1 MIAGLL
7 VVVAAALSFDG
18 VFSAAAAATLGK
30 PEPWQMVMQEP
41 GTSLMRQVEDFHSF
55 LLIIITLIVAL
66 VLGLLLVIILR
77 FNSTANPVPS
87 KITHNTLIEV
97 VWTVV
102 PIIILVAI
110 AVPSFRLLYQQ
121 RLLPAADMTVKITGN
136 KWYWSYEYPDHGG
149 FSFDSNILSDE
160 QADAKGE
167 PRHLAVD
174 NAMVIPVNKTVRVIV
189 TASDVIHSWALPS
202 YGQKVDAIPGRL
214 NEDWFNVESAG
225 VYYGQCSEL
234 CGKDHAFMPI
244 TVRAVSEQE
253 FNAWAEKAKTAGIEE
268 ANKLIAQLPLERDKL
283 AAAESAKSR

>member
-1 MIAGLL
+1 
-7 VVVAAALSFDG
+7 
-18 VFSAAAAATLGK
+18 
-30 PEPWQMVMQEP
+30 
-41 GTSLMRQVEDFHSF
+41 
-55 LLIIITLIVAL
+55 
-66 VLGLLLVIILR
+66 
-77 FNSTANPVPS
+77 
-87 KITHNTLIEV
+87 
-97 VWTVV
+97 
-102 PIIILVAI
+102 
-110 AVPSFRLLYQQ
+110 
-121 RLLPAADMTVKITGN
+121 MTVKITGN